1 MAAIKRFAM
10 SIIEVIQESRKLQAE
25 ELKKRYF
32 QR

>member
-1 MAAIKRFAM
+1 MAAIKRLAM
-10 SIIEVIQESRKLQAE
+10 SIIEVIQDARKLQAV